1 MTRRQYVAAVLD
13 DYARLS
19 DTPDRPTT
27 TDRRLA
33 ARLWQRQVPL
43 TTVRA
48 ALLLATARRAAR
60 PPSAPPLNPI
70 RSLAYVLP
78 ILEELRLSPP
88 DPDYLAHLQQRLRHP
103 PTPPHP
109 R

>member
-1 MTRRQYVAAVLD
+1 MTRRQYLAAVFD
-13 DYARLS
+13 HYARLP

-33 ARLWQRQVPL
+33 ARLWRRQVPL

-48 ALLLATARRAAR
+48 ALLLGTARRRLR
-60 PPSAPPLNPI
+60 PPDAPPLNPI
-70 RSLAYVLP
+70 RSLAYFLP

-88 DPDYLAHLQQRLRHP
+88 HPDYLAHLEQRLRHP
-103 PTPPHP
+103 PTAPHP